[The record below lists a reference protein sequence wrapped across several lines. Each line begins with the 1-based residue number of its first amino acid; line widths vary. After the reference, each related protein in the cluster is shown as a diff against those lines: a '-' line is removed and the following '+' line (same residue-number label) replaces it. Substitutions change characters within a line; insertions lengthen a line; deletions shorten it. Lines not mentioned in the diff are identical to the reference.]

1 MERRAETEG
10 RQRDDAE
17 MCGIRQDRGSRG
29 EEKGR
34 WDDAR
39 GTALSSFFLF
49 FLLPG
54 QVGTA
59 DIFATFQMGALTN
72 YGGDL
77 LNSPAGKERVIN
89 DIRKQ

>member
-1 MERRAETEG
+1 MEFVKTE
-10 RQRDDAE
+10 
-17 MCGIRQDRGSRG
+17 DR
-29 EEKGR
+29 EEKRRDG
-34 WDDAR
+34 
-39 GTALSSFFLF
+39 GTTREGLRSLAFFLF